1 MINCKIEWK
10 LKWTKYNDNDS
21 DKDNNIIFN
30 INDTILYVPSCVP
43 SYYMFHNYEN
53 VLAKEFER
61 SVHWNQYKTK
71 SEKKIS
77 QMNIDIFSNQFCWS
91 Q

>member
-30 INDTILYVPSCVP
+30 INDTILYVPSCVR

-77 QMNIDIFSNQFCWS
+77 QMNIDIFSN
-91 Q
+91 

>member
-30 INDTILYVPSCVP
+30 INDTILYVPSCLP
-43 SYYMFHNYEN
+43 SYYMFHNYQN
-53 VLAKEFER
+53 VLAKDLKDQFIGINIKQKVR
-61 SVHWNQYKTK
+61 
-71 SEKKIS
+71 KK
-77 QMNIDIFSNQFCWS
+77 
-91 Q
+91 